1 MTGFAQ
7 RAVDSAF
14 RRLGRPAVFRPAAGD
29 DIPDVLVIL
38 RQGDVEFDTF
48 GAALASASTVIDV
61 RVSDVAAPQKGDAF
75 VVDGATHTINAAP
88 LKRDD
93 QRLVWTCPAPE
104 GE

>member
-14 RRLGRPAVFRPAAGD
+14 RRLGRTAVFRPAAGA

-61 RVSDVAAPQKGDAF
+61 RATDVAAPQKGDAF
-75 VVDGATHTINAAP
+75 VVDGVTHTINAEP

>member
-1 MTGFAQ
+1 M
-7 RAVDSAF
+7 
-14 RRLGRPAVFRPAAGD
+14 FRPAAGG

-61 RVSDVAAPQKGDAF
+61 RTSDVPAPRKGDAF
-75 VVDGATHTINAAP
+75 VVGGVVYTINAEP
-88 LKRDD
+88 LKRDGR
-93 QRLVWTCPAPE
+93 RLVWTCPTPE